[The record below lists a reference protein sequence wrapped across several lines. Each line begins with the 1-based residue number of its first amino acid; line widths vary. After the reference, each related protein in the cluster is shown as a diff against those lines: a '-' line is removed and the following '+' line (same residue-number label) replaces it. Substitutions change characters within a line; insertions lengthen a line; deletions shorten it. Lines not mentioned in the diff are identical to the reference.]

1 MAEKARL
8 SSSTTTMHQARGR
21 VSHGGK
27 RAAEQET
34 TTMHQ
39 VRGLV
44 SHGGKRAAEQE
55 TTTMHRA
62 RGRVSHGGK
71 GAAEQFNYDD
81 APGALPAPA
90 PPASYI

>member
-21 VSHGGK
+21 
-27 RAAEQET
+27 
-34 TTMHQ
+34 
-39 VRGLV
+39 V